1 MNDERRRFD
10 ALCFLYAC
18 GKVTPEEAAWMEAMM
33 ARHPAWRDAL
43 DQERLLVDQARA
55 ADAERRQAAA
65 PLLSLEAILA
75 AEDAAAAPGRT
86 GAVAGV
92 TLAQRLLAWWRRP
105 VSGGLAYGAM
115 AMLALAVSVQTWRLE
130 RTGPAEGEGDGLR
143 YRGGADLWVA
153 PAAQLKVVFDDRVSA
168 GRLRAELSRLGLNIV
183 HGPDAEG
190 AYLLSV
196 GDGDAGQA
204 AQRLRDGGLVLD
216 VLPLPR

>member
-18 GKVTPEEAAWMEAMM
+18 GKVTPDEAAWMEAMM
-33 ARHPAWRDAL
+33 ARHPAWRGAL

-65 PLLSLEAILA
+65 PLLSFEAIVA
-75 AEDAAAAPGRT
+75 AQDAAAPRRAG
-86 GAVAGV
+86 AGV

-105 VSGGLAYGAM
+105 VRGGLAYGAM

-130 RTGPAEGEGDGLR
+130 RAGPAEGEGDGLR

-168 GRLRAELSRLGLNIV
+168 GRLRAELTRLGLNIV
-183 HGPDAEG
+183 HGPDAQG

-196 GDGDAGQA
+196 RDGDAGQA
-204 AQRLRDGGLVLD
+204 ARRLQASGLVLD